1 MDPVNMLQ
9 TEIDSLYLILLLGRE
24 KASKYIDPNLNISQK
39 TESFDY
45 RHLHLLKKIKLLL
58 LKELKTQTTAEV
70 ASKWN
75 LPVKVLQ
82 LMANSKFK
90 NANLFN
96 ILGLLSA

>member
-1 MDPVNMLQ
+1 MESNESIQ
-9 TEIDSLYLILLLGRE
+9 TEIESLYLILLLGKD
-24 KASKYIDPNLNISQK
+24 KASKYIDPAINISQRSE
-39 TESFDY
+39 TFDY

-58 LKELKTQTTAEV
+58 LKELKTQSPSEV

-75 LPVKVLQ
+75 LPVKVVH